1 MERAYFQVPELR
13 GFEVFCIGRP
23 AEDMPQITS
32 RICGVC
38 PTAHHM
44 AATKALDDLY
54 KVEPPPAARKI
65 RELVYNTF
73 MLEDHALHVYILGG
87 PDFIV
92 GPEAPAEQRN
102 VVGVISKVG
111 LEVGKKVIST
121 RRRLREL
128 IAYVG
133 GKVIHPVFGLPGGVA
148 KAIRPRTCRSSSNWP
163 RTASNSPSSRCRC
176 SRTSC

>member
-13 GFEVFCIGRP
+13 GFEVFSIGRP

-92 GPEAPAEQRN
+92 GPGRAP
-102 VVGVISKVG
+102 
-111 LEVGKKVIST
+111 
-121 RRRLREL
+121 
-128 IAYVG
+128 
-133 GKVIHPVFGLPGGVA
+133 
-148 KAIRPRTCRSSSNWP
+148 RSC
-163 RTASNSPSSRCRC
+163 A
-176 SRTSC
+176 TSWA